1 MSTQGDL
8 ERADPG
14 PSIDGKRDEQVRGT
28 THKDAKTSTGD
39 HSPLVAAWMQR
50 IQTVTLI
57 TTFLASI
64 DGELFTL
71 TSTSSQ
77 VTLTTSMDSQE
88 LVYACFAGALVFHVC
103 SAILGYIAS
112 FALVRYEIVDVEPPP
127 VTKHNELGKLIDTGL
142 HHRDSIHEKQLL
154 LRAVPPLYAVQSLL
168 QIPSRLRL
176 QSRTSTP
183 PLDLLTRCYFT
194 TLALSGAGFI
204 LALLGIATYAWFGLQ
219 RVVGIFTM
227 ACLGVSFLS
236 CVWAVVY

>member
-1 MSTQGDL
+1 MTAQGDI
-8 ERADPG
+8 ERADPRAG
-14 PSIDGKRDEQVRGT
+14 PSIDCQRDEQVRGKT
-28 THKDAKTSTGD
+28 KTDAKTTAGE
-39 HSPLVAAWMQR
+39 HSAIVAAWMQR
-50 IQTVTLI
+50 LQTLTLI

-71 TSTSSQ
+71 TSTSSP
-77 VTLTTSMDSQE
+77 VTLTTSIGSEE

-103 SAILGYIAS
+103 SAILGYVAS
-112 FALVRYEIVDVEPPP
+112 FALVRYEIVEAEPPSDMK
-127 VTKHNELGKLIDTGL
+127 TDELGNFSGEG
-142 HHRDSIHEKQLL
+142 IHGKQLL
-154 LRAVPPLYAVQSLL
+154 LRAIPPLYAVQSLL

-194 TLALSGAGFI
+194 TMALSGAGFI

-227 ACLGVSFLS
+227 ACLGVSLLS

>member
-1 MSTQGDL
+1 MTAQADL

-14 PSIDGKRDEQVRGT
+14 PSFDGQRDEQVRSKTKTDAT
-28 THKDAKTSTGD
+28 TTAGEHSTM
-39 HSPLVAAWMQR
+39 VAAWMQR
-50 IQTVTLI
+50 LQTLTLI

-71 TSTSSQ
+71 TSTSSP
-77 VTLTTSMDSQE
+77 VTLTTSIGSEE
-88 LVYACFAGALVFHVC
+88 LVYACFSGALVFHVC
-103 SAILGYIAS
+103 SSILGYVAS
-112 FALVRYEIVDVEPPP
+112 FALVRYEIVEAEPPS
-127 VTKHNELGKLIDTGL
+127 VTEREKLSGAGE
-142 HHRDSIHEKQLL
+142 SIHGKQLL
-154 LRAVPPLYAVQSLL
+154 LRAIPPLYAVQSLL

-227 ACLGVSFLS
+227 ACLGVSLLS